1 MHLYHLEYSL
11 NFYCR
16 HDIQNLRQENELLQ
30 SGSEIQPSNRE
41 SISSDGCTQSMSGC
55 HIDGATTTNW
65 SNNKK
70 GLNSKDSDESDQDG
84 KF

>member
-11 NFYCR
+11 NFCCR

-30 SGSEIQPSNRE
+30 SGSEIQPNNRE

-70 GLNSKDSDESDQDG
+70 GLNSKDSDESDQD
-84 KF
+84 